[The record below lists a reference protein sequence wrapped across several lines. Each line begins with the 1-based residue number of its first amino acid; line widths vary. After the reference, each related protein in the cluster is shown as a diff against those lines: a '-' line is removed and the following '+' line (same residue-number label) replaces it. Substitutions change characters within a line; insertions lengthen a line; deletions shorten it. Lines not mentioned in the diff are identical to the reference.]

1 MPGRARGRLPARG
14 GAQGAAR
21 PAARAG
27 PLAGGAR
34 RAAGTPAPAA
44 PPLERRGPR
53 GRRRPGGPDRVP
65 GVGAHPGLPGRHRP
79 HETAVRGARVRS
91 GRARAGGA
99 RHQRSRGRSGVAARR
114 PACRHR
120 WGARPCGPAGGCR
133 AGIPGVGPV
142 AGARGPDAA
151 TVHRAGDAR
160 RLFGALRPR
169 KEDVPMKAR
178 KILMVLA
185 VLATWPLT
193 GQAQEREER
202 QRARTYVGPRMFSFN
217 FNRARIGVVPKAGVD
232 AAADRV
238 GAGIEAVT
246 PGGPA
251 EKAGLKAG
259 DVITRFNG
267 VSLAKNDD
275 HDSNPSAKLVRL
287 AQALDP
293 GDTVRIEYRR
303 GAENRT
309 ATLVAEE
316 VENRWDVATTIPR

>member
-1 MPGRARGRLPARG
+1 
-14 GAQGAAR
+14 
-21 PAARAG
+21 
-27 PLAGGAR
+27 
-34 RAAGTPAPAA
+34 
-44 PPLERRGPR
+44 
-53 GRRRPGGPDRVP
+53 
-65 GVGAHPGLPGRHRP
+65 
-79 HETAVRGARVRS
+79 
-91 GRARAGGA
+91 
-99 RHQRSRGRSGVAARR
+99 
-114 PACRHR
+114 
-120 WGARPCGPAGGCR
+120 
-133 AGIPGVGPV
+133 
-142 AGARGPDAA
+142 
-151 TVHRAGDAR
+151 
-160 RLFGALRPR
+160 
-169 KEDVPMKAR
+169 MKAR

-275 HDSNPSAKLVRL
+275 HDSNPSAKLVRF

-316 VENRWDVATTIPR
+316 VENRWDVATTIPRVKVEPPGVDFDFHGDFPRAWALTMGHPWAELELVTLNPDLGEYFGTQDGLLVVRAPEDEGLDLKGGDVILAIDGRQPTSAGHAMRILRSYEGGESVKIDVMRKQRRMTVTWTVPDREDRVRRARRRGPQGET